1 MPDDYEKFAQP
12 RAEEELHQSQPAP
25 VAMGTSP
32 DDGLPMQM
40 SSRNFDKSPPLNE
53 ETLICMADKRSFV
66 VRDPDGS
73 VWVSFTPAEVSRL
86 PNGEYFVE
94 VDAMLKKVNAG
105 LSDLELD
112 AEGAV
117 LDRLDHLGALPHD
130 LMLYTRRN
138 GAMVAVVRVMP
149 VRPECHHYLRMQ
161 TDLAADRDARY
172 LQRACMKQR
181 SEDGEYYSVR
191 DSLIAACNLR
201 YPRHYPSEALL
212 DKFDEEKVSQARE
225 REEQEEFDV
234 DKALAAEGAG
244 LGVLG
249 GPA

>member
-86 PNGEYFVE
+86 PNGEYYVE
-94 VDAMLKKVNAG
+94 VDALRAKIPALTTAETLRAALKAYVTLG
-105 LSDLELD
+105 STPPRPVPQELY
-112 AEGAV
+112 V
-117 LDRLDHLGALPHD
+117 
-130 LMLYTRRN
+130 RRD
-138 GAMVAVVRVMP
+138 GAMVAVARVEP
-149 VRPECHHYLRMQ
+149 VRPECLHYLRMQ

-249 GPA
+249 GPV